1 MSDKQERR
9 NWTREETTLALA
21 LYLRTPTSQI
31 TVTNPNVLMLAK
43 AINRSAASVKM
54 KLFNLASHDVRLRD
68 KHLDSLKHGNRM
80 DEEVW
85 NDYMGQDQTKSL
97 DPLIND
103 LDNIARYFELNLP
116 FVCRTDIDAP
126 TETIAQIKLRRN
138 QGFFHDTILSMYQ
151 NRCLVT
157 GLSLSPLIEPKI
169 SDFGAVDDE
178 GKRSISLWHK
188 QTPGIPGV
196 DFHLERLYNIL
207 QS

>member
-1 MSDKQERR
+1 
-9 NWTREETTLALA
+9 
-21 LYLRTPTSQI
+21 
-31 TVTNPNVLMLAK
+31 MLAK
-43 AINRSAASVKM
+43 TINRSAASVKM

-85 NDYMGQDQTKSL
+85 NDYMGQDQNKSL
-97 DPLIND
+97 DPLLND

-157 GLSLSPLIEPKI
+157 GLSLSPLIEVAHIVPW
-169 SDFGAVDDE
+169 SEDAPLRLVPANGLNPE
-178 GKRSISLWHK
+178 GVSGFLCL
-188 QTPGIPGV
+188 G
-196 DFHLERLYNIL
+196 RLFQGQPNEAALCI
-207 QS
+207 